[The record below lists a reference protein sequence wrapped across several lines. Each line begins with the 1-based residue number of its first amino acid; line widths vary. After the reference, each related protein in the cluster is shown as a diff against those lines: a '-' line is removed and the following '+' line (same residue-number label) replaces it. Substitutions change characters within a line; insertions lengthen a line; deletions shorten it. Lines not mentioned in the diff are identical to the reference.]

1 MNISPK
7 KERDMAR
14 ESVISKALELFS
26 TEYEDVMLIESNQFC
41 FPLVGVNGTELYA
54 RLTVSIPTGTKG
66 EPFNGYELA
75 QDYVFRCEEAEAKA
89 KEREAEKAKKIKKEE

>member
-1 MNISPK
+1 MKISNK
-7 KERDMAR
+7 VERDMAR
-14 ESVISKALELFS
+14 ESVISKALELFAS
-26 TEYEDVMLIESNQFC
+26 EYDDVMLIESNQFC
-41 FPLVGVNGTELYA
+41 FPLVGVNGTELYG
-54 RLTVSIPTGTKG
+54 RVTISIPTGTKS

>member
-1 MNISPK
+1 
-7 KERDMAR
+7 MAR

>member
-1 MNISPK
+1 MSISPK

-14 ESVISKALELFS
+14 ESVISRALELFS

>member
-1 MNISPK
+1 MKISNK
-7 KERDMAR
+7 VERDMAR
-14 ESVISKALELFS
+14 ESVISKALELFAS
-26 TEYEDVMLIESNQFC
+26 EYDDVMLIESNQFC
-41 FPLVGVNGTELYA
+41 FPLVGVNGTELYG
-54 RLTVSIPTGTKG
+54 RVTISIPTGTKG

>member
-1 MNISPK
+1 MSISPK

-14 ESVISKALELFS
+14 ESVISKALELFAS
-26 TEYEDVMLIESNQFC
+26 AYDDVMLIESNQFC
-41 FPLVGVNGTELYA
+41 FPLVGVNGTELYG
-54 RLTVSIPTGTKG
+54 RVTISIPTGTKG

>member
-1 MNISPK
+1 MKISNK
-7 KERDMAR
+7 VERDIAR
-14 ESVISKALELFS
+14 ESVISKALELFAS
-26 TEYEDVMLIESNQFC
+26 EYDDVMLIESNQFC
-41 FPLVGVNGTELYA
+41 FPLVGVNGTELYG
-54 RLTVSIPTGTKG
+54 RVTISIPTGTKG

>member
-54 RLTVSIPTGTKG
+54 RLTVSIPTGAKG

>member
-1 MNISPK
+1 MKISNK
-7 KERDMAR
+7 VERDMAR
-14 ESVISKALELFS
+14 ESVIAKALELFAS
-26 TEYEDVMLIESNQFC
+26 EYDDVMLIESNQFC

-75 QDYVFRCEEAEAKA
+75 KDYVFRCEEAEAKA
-89 KEREAEKAKKIKKEE
+89 KAKAEAKAKATDK

>member
-1 MNISPK
+1 MKISAK
-7 KERDMAR
+7 KERDIAR

-54 RLTVSIPTGTKG
+54 RLTVSIPTGAKG

-89 KEREAEKAKKIKKEE
+89 KEREAEKKKKEG

>member
-1 MNISPK
+1 MKISNK
-7 KERDMAR
+7 VERDMAR
-14 ESVISKALELFS
+14 ESVISKALELFA

-41 FPLVGVNGTELYA
+41 FPLVGVNGTELYG
-54 RLTVSIPTGTKG
+54 RVTISIPTGTKG

>member
-1 MNISPK
+1 MKISNK
-7 KERDMAR
+7 VERDMAR
-14 ESVISKALELFS
+14 ESVISKALELFA

-41 FPLVGVNGTELYA
+41 FPLVGVNGTELYG
-54 RLTVSIPTGTKG
+54 RVTISIPTGTKG

-89 KEREAEKAKKIKKEE
+89 KEREAGKAKKIKKEE

>member
-14 ESVISKALELFS
+14 ESVIAKALELFS

-41 FPLVGVNGTELYA
+41 FPIVGVNGTELYA
-54 RLTVSIPTGTKG
+54 RLTVSIPTGAKG

-75 QDYVFRCEEAEAKA
+75 QDYVFRREEAEAKA
-89 KEREAEKAKKIKKEE
+89 KEREAKKKKKED

>member
-1 MNISPK
+1 MKISNK
-7 KERDMAR
+7 VERDMAR
-14 ESVISKALELFS
+14 ESVISKALELFAS
-26 TEYEDVMLIESNQFC
+26 EYDDVMLIESNQFC

>member
-54 RLTVSIPTGTKG
+54 RLTVSIPTGAKG

-89 KEREAEKAKKIKKEE
+89 KEREAKKKNKED

>member
-1 MNISPK
+1 MKISAK
-7 KERDMAR
+7 QERDMAR

-54 RLTVSIPTGTKG
+54 RLTVSIPTGAKG

-89 KEREAEKAKKIKKEE
+89 KEREAEKKKKEG

>member
-54 RLTVSIPTGTKG
+54 RLTVSIPTGAKG

-75 QDYVFRCEEAEAKA
+75 QDYVFRCEEAEAKV
-89 KEREAEKAKKIKKEE
+89 KEREAKKKKKED